1 MDNNNTLMASNPN
14 HTQDPLAQ
22 LRAAWYVSD
31 QDLSETGG
39 LRGFFLQVQTIL
51 DDSRITREWNDCDL
65 PKYRSSPYEERGPL
79 KLIRPW
85 RTAFFRLALG
95 GLLANSIARGWA
107 PLGRQF
113 WLTTFPNRWCEGT
126 LGNDRASPPPMAPS
140 LVLPATE
147 PFARTEDYRRWAK
160 DEIPRRISKLG
171 ATRLADLIA
180 RPYDPTDPEAFSLY
194 AQAVSA
200 ASVIL
205 MADKL
210 GLGEE
215 YAGLDPDTLILEW
228 LDSAVNEP
236 FQYRYRGDGQ
246 LWPPDQKRV
255 YVDLKLRPILGQVL
269 NYLEGDWNR
278 PWVTRSLSLWEAST
292 RTVGDSVV
300 HTRLRRIDLE
310 LAVWCETMLRLI
322 PEAQPVRGRADAG
335 AVRPVVQGEGSSN
348 GLPRRMQ
355 ELARR
360 IHEATSTLSQ
370 GPASAPRF
378 LAPASWSLLEKQAA
392 IESSPLSLTDGIAL
406 IPPSFA
412 KPTLDFDDPVLEG
425 DILSLN
431 LDWEWVAPDASWMDI
446 RLLVLTR
453 VGNQDTYAS
462 IDYEE
467 IEEEHEAPLCLR
479 LKGETWEMLSRTHGS
494 EKLIPAFEEA
504 WFARRTSG
512 LGTGAMVLGL
522 IDLTEVG

>member
-1 MDNNNTLMASNPN
+1 MDNNNTLMASDPN
-14 HTQDPLAQ
+14 HPQDPLGQ
-22 LRAAWYVSD
+22 LRAAWHSAD

-39 LRGFFLQVQTIL
+39 LRGFLLKVRIIL
-51 DDSRITREWNDCDL
+51 DDSRITREWNDSDL

-95 GLLANSIARGWA
+95 GILANGIARGWV

-113 WLTTFPNRWCEGT
+113 WLTTFPNRWCQET
-126 LGNDRASPPPMAPS
+126 LDDSASPPPMAPS
-140 LVLPATE
+140 LILPATE
-147 PFARTEDYRRWAK
+147 PFAYTTDYRRWVE
-160 DEIPRRISKLG
+160 DEIRRRISKLG
-171 ATRLADLIA
+171 ATGLADLIV
-180 RPYDPTDPEAFSLY
+180 RPYDPTNPETFSQF
-194 AQAVSA
+194 AQAISA

-228 LDSAVNEP
+228 LDSTINEP

-278 PWVTRSLSLWEAST
+278 PWITRSLSLWEAST

-310 LAVWCETMLRLI
+310 LAVWCEAMLRLT
-322 PEAQPVRGRADAG
+322 PEAQPLHGRTNVG
-335 AVRPVVQGEGSSN
+335 AARPPVQGEGVSN
-348 GLPRRMQ
+348 NLPRRMQ
-355 ELARR
+355 ELAKR
-360 IHEATSTLSQ
+360 IHKATRALAQ
-370 GPASAPRF
+370 GPASSPRF
-378 LAPASWSLLEKQAA
+378 LAPASW
-392 IESSPLSLTDGIAL
+392 PLSDKLEAMDGITL
-406 IPPSFA
+406 IPPIFA

-431 LDWEWVAPDASWMDI
+431 LPWDEVAPDASWMDI

-453 VGNQDTYAS
+453 EGNQDTYQS
-462 IDYEE
+462 IDYEQ
-467 IEEEHEAPLCLR
+467 IEEEHDAPLCLR
-479 LKGETWEMLSRTHGS
+479 LKGETWAMLSRTHGS
-494 EKLIPAFEEA
+494 ETLIRQFAEA
-504 WFARRTSG
+504 WFASRTSG

-522 IDLTEVG
+522 IDLTEAG